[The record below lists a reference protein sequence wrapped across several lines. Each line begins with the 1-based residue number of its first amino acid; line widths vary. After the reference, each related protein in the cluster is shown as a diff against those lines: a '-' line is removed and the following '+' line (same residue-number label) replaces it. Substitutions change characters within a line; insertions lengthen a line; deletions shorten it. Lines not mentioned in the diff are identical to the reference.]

1 MASLRQ
7 MLVMAVTVLGLVGC
21 ANFAPQTPQ
30 KDYAAPSLLLKKD
43 MAEADVTALLGGPP
57 DKNDMI
63 TCTDHD
69 GSPWQC
75 KSWIYGGGRPK
86 NNLRLIFYQAEDKA
100 WRVVSWQVY

>member
-1 MASLRQ
+1 MASLRLT
-7 MLVMAVTVLGLVGC
+7 LVMAATVLCLAGC
-21 ANFAPQTPQ
+21 ANLTAQAPQ
-30 KDYAAPSLLLKKD
+30 KDYAALGLLVKKD
-43 MAEADVTALLGGPP
+43 MSEADVTALLGAPP

-75 KSWIYGGGRPK
+75 KSWIYAGDRPK

>member
-1 MASLRQ
+1 MAPLR
-7 MLVMAVTVLGLVGC
+7 LTLALAAIALCLVGC
-21 ANFAPQTPQ
+21 ANLAAQAPQ
-30 KDYAAPSLLLKKD
+30 KDYAALSLLLKKE
-43 MAEADVTALLGGPP
+43 MSEADVTTALGTPP

-75 KSWIYGGGRPK
+75 KSWIYAGGRPK

-100 WRVVSWQVY
+100 WRTVSWQVY